1 VGLNEDHIILANPF
15 VTNVKTTTVPTEFP
29 KETIHTM
36 KKTPEDNKGQ
46 ELKRKTD
53 GNECDDIEEF
63 YDDIEFDDCSE
74 VDYGIEYTLSQ

>member
-1 VGLNEDHIILANPF
+1 MGKTFRRGGLNEDHIILQSIRDKRQNNN
-15 VTNVKTTTVPTEFP
+15 NVLTEFP

-53 GNECDDIEEF
+53 GNGCDDIEEF
-63 YDDIEFDDCSE
+63 W
-74 VDYGIEYTLSQ
+74 